1 MPDNPERNVFDTDLV
16 GMYGGYLFVPFGDK
30 TYRYTTGTAPAANER
45 EPGDAVLNC
54 TEKGG
59 TDEAEIENAVSSG
72 FVMMIP
78 TYETWIPFEEVYQED
93 RDAPAQLQRD

>member
-1 MPDNPERNVFDTDLV
+1 MPDNPERNVFNTDLV

-54 TEKGG
+54 TEKG
-59 TDEAEIENAVSSG
+59 AR
-72 FVMMIP
+72 M
-78 TYETWIPFEEVYQED
+78 
-93 RDAPAQLQRD
+93 RRK